1 MKIKEIF
8 DKCGGD
14 ARAIMTSLRNADNLN
29 DFIQETNYL
38 PSDISKSCRYYCWL
52 NGIKEYPTCPYC
64 GKPKRFNDLKKGFF
78 ATCGDA
84 ECRSKAK
91 SDANRRREVDW
102 KEVHKKMEETYAAKH
117 NGIRHN
123 MQDPEF
129 KKKFFED
136 YKQKHNGESC
146 GVTSKKAVEARKKT
160 FDEKYD
166 GNIRAALEQGI
177 IEKYG
182 SLSNLQKL
190 NAEKSRDKIVETKLQ
205 TIISRVNEMDCEFV
219 SADGDNMTLRC
230 NNCGDVFIINRSKF
244 NKLYCDNGVL
254 CENCGL
260 DTLVDNYLNG
270 DITARSII
278 AIIKASDK
286 LKNALKDA
294 TSFLNEYTDVTVAER
309 LYYLVNDLNDVVK
322 CKYCDNK
329 AKWNCRDLLSEG
341 YITTCGRT
349 ECESNKYSDI
359 HSGQTVISENR
370 VANFIE
376 WERSVTEVNDD
387 IILENIKYDVLLE
400 SVTNPII
407 IDYLEHRYNDS
418 DSLVETLQ
426 RMRMGIEEKPKCAHK
441 DCDKLVKWIG
451 RKRALFTK
459 YCSNE
464 CRARSEETLELRK
477 ITSLEHWGTECP
489 LNSSLFREQQF
500 SKTGYY
506 YPSQNPIIKQKM
518 YVGKRKAMMGGMS
531 KMEKRLYDILR
542 DELGYEFETHY
553 KTDLYPFACDVYIPS
568 LDLYIEYQGWQG
580 HGTHP
585 YDKNSSE
592 DNEILEKS
600 KINEEI
606 VLSKN
611 KTSQYSG
618 MIYTWTV
625 SDPLKR
631 ETAKKNGLKYL
642 EIFSFK
648 DAEDVNRQIDEYLK
662 SL

>member
-1 MKIKEIF
+1 MKIKEIY

-38 PSDISKSCRYYCWL
+38 PSDIDKSCRYYCWL

-64 GKPKRFNDLKKGFF
+64 GKPKKFHDLKKGFF

-129 KKKFFED
+129 KKKFFEE
-136 YKQKHNGESC
+136 YKQKHNGETC
-146 GVTSKKAVEARKKT
+146 GVTSKKAADARKKT

-190 NAEKSRDKIVETKLQ
+190 NAEKSRDKIIETKLQ
-205 TIISRVNEMDCEFV
+205 IIISRVNEMDCEFV
-219 SADGDNMTLRC
+219 SADGDDMTLRC
-230 NNCGDVFIINRSKF
+230 NNCGDVFTIKRSKF
-244 NKLYCDNGVL
+244 NKLYRYYGVI
-254 CENCGL
+254 CEKCGL

-341 YITTCGRT
+341 YITTCGCT

-376 WERSVTEVNDD
+376 WERSVTKVDD
-387 IILENIKYDVLLE
+387 YIILENIKYDVLLE

-441 DCDKLVKWIG
+441 DCDKPVKWIG

-477 ITSLEHWGTECP
+477 KTSLEHWGTECP

-592 DNEILEKS
+592 DNEILEKW

-631 ETAKKNGLKYL
+631 ETAKKNKLKYL

-648 DAEDVNRQIDEYLK
+648 DAEDVKRQIDEYLK